1 MALPT
6 IASTARAGGGLI
18 RNIMSPITGEISRG
32 VGALT
37 NPLATVGA
45 APAAGMAVGAL
56 GTMFTGDPGG
66 EGRDSGRTSRSGGGG
81 GGGGVQPSF
90 TGGAGSPGGGMSG
103 AIFDLLDVQLKV
115 IVDHVKSIP
124 KMEEYLEDI
133 RNLLES
139 AEDRDKRKERDR
151 KRAESRGAFDTAGD
165 ELKALEAA
173 REAARAAKAGGGAG
187 GGGPGTMEGDESP
200 GGIGGSLWGIGK
212 GIQAIGKGIAKVG
225 KGIGKSIFA
234 ILSGIASGVMAFAN
248 PAVLAGAAVIA
259 ASLPII
265 ALGIAG
271 VMEVFNRLD
280 TDFEPVRRFLE
291 ALQPLF
297 DAFGDILEQVIVALG
312 TAVSIVLTPL
322 IDKINLIQPL
332 IQILSDAFVKLVE
345 TIVSI
350 VPPIERTLTSLFENV
365 TEIITVLSNTILGV
379 MDGFNRFA
387 DTIRGMANDII
398 EGVVGGIE
406 RLAAVDGMALLKTA
420 SGIAAIAG
428 SLALLGGGSV
438 LGAVGEGVGNFV
450 RFFTGGDDPL
460 EKLKKF
466 GEIGPQIE
474 QAGKAIFGIGAG
486 LKMLDEA
493 DLSDLGNTFGP
504 FVDKVKGPMQELS
517 AVTISPAQAQAFAA
531 MQESQLQASE
541 RTAAGQN
548 MGAMVGAVQQNINNT
563 VAESR
568 VVMTAPSPATGPG
581 RPDNSAV
588 QRKGAGLQAQ

>member
-56 GTMFTGDPGG
+56 GTMFAGDP
-66 EGRDSGRTSRSGGGG
+66 GGGG
-81 GGGGVQPSF
+81 GGGRSGGGGSGGGFQPSF

-115 IVDHVKSIP
+115 IVDHIKSIP

-133 RNLLES
+133 RDLLES

-151 KRAESRGAFDTAGD
+151 KRASARGAFGTGD
-165 ELKALEAA
+165 EDFKALEAA
-173 REAARAAKAGGGAG
+173 REAARAAKAGGGGAGGG
-187 GGGPGTMEGDESP
+187 GGGPGTMQGDENP

-225 KGIGKSIFA
+225 KGIGKAVFA
-234 ILSGIASGVMAFAN
+234 ILSGIARGVMAFAN

-271 VMEVFNRLD
+271 VMEIFNRLD

-312 TAVSIVLTPL
+312 KAVSIVLTPL
-322 IDKINLIQPL
+322 IDKIDLIQPL
-332 IQILSDAFVKLVE
+332 IQILSDTFVKLVE

-350 VPPIERTLTSLFENV
+350 VPPLERVLTSLFENV
-365 TEIITVLSNTILGV
+365 TEIVTVLSNTILGV
-379 MDGFNRFA
+379 IDGINRFA
-387 DTIRGMANDII
+387 DTMRGIANDVI

-420 SGIAAIAG
+420 GGIAAIAG

-438 LGAVGEGVGNFV
+438 LGAVGEGVGNFI
-450 RFFTGGDDPL
+450 RYFTGADDPL

-474 QAGKAIFGIGAG
+474 QAGKAIFGIGTG

-541 RTAAGQN
+541 RTAASQN
-548 MGAMVGAVQQNINNT
+548 MGSLVGAIQQNINNT
-563 VAESR
+563 VAESQ
-568 VVMTAPSPATGPG
+568 VVLSTPSPATGPG
-581 RPDNSAV
+581 RPNNSAV
-588 QRKGAGLQAQ
+588 ERKGAGTQAH

>member
-81 GGGGVQPSF
+81 GGGGGQPSF

>member
-18 RNIMSPITGEISRG
+18 RNLMSPVTGEISRG
-32 VGALT
+32 VGALA

-56 GTMFTGDPGG
+56 GTMFAGDP
-66 EGRDSGRTSRSGGGG
+66 GGGG
-81 GGGGVQPSF
+81 GGGRSGGGGSGGGFQPSF

-115 IVDHVKSIP
+115 IVDHIKSIP

-133 RNLLES
+133 RDLLES

-151 KRAESRGAFDTAGD
+151 KRADSRAGFGTAGD

-187 GGGPGTMEGDESP
+187 GGGGGPGTMQGDENP

-234 ILSGIASGVMAFAN
+234 ILSGIARGVMAFAN

-387 DTIRGMANDII
+387 DTMRGIANDVI

-420 SGIAAIAG
+420 GGIAAIAG

-438 LGAVGEGVGNFV
+438 LGAVGEGVGNFI
-450 RFFTGGDDPL
+450 RYFTGADDPL

-531 MQESQLQASE
+531 MQESQLRASE
-541 RTAAGQN
+541 RTAASQN
-548 MGAMVGAVQQNINNT
+548 MGSLVGAIQQNISNT
-563 VAESR
+563 VAESQ
-568 VVMTAPSPATGPG
+568 VVLSTPSPATGPG
-581 RPDNSAV
+581 RPNNSAV
-588 QRKGAGLQAQ
+588 ERKGAGTQAH

>member
-18 RNIMSPITGEISRG
+18 RNLMSPITGEISRG

-56 GTMFTGDPGG
+56 GTMFAGDSGG
-66 EGRDSGRTSRSGGGG
+66 GGRDSGRTSRSGGG

-115 IVDHVKSIP
+115 IVDHIKSIP

-151 KRAESRGAFDTAGD
+151 RRAESRGAFDTAGD

-173 REAARAAKAGGGAG
+173 REAARDAKAGGGAG

-234 ILSGIASGVMAFAN
+234 ILSGIARGVMAFAN
-248 PAVLAGAAVIA
+248 PMVLAGAAIIA

-322 IDKINLIQPL
+322 IDKIDLIQPL
-332 IQILSDAFVKLVE
+332 IQILSDTFVKLVE

-350 VPPIERTLTSLFENV
+350 VPPLERTLTSLFENV
-365 TEIITVLSNTILGV
+365 TEIVTVLSNTILGV
-379 MDGFNRFA
+379 IDGINRFA
-387 DTIRGMANDII
+387 DTMRGIANDVI

-406 RLAAVDGMALLKTA
+406 RMAAVDGMALLKTA
-420 SGIAAIAG
+420 GGISAIAT

-548 MGAMVGAVQQNINNT
+548 MGALVGAVQQNISNT
-563 VAESR
+563 VAESK